1 MFTKEVTFEAIKKL
15 MENSISLNKL
25 SKLYNRLN
33 TVLKLSQTKNIYQEL
48 KANTNEVKRINKIV
62 PLVQTLNDSSTKA
75 VVYLSKYED
84 EDPNSKVLLSNNQ
97 I

>member
-1 MFTKEVTFEAIKKL
+1 M
-15 MENSISLNKL
+15 
-25 SKLYNRLN
+25 
-33 TVLKLSQTKNIYQEL
+33 LKLSQTKNIYQEL